1 MDNPESVVEFY
12 EAAKNL
18 WEKADSIK
26 VCDENN
32 VEELLK
38 ALVVLHLKALYLPN
52 FELRNSDDLPDSEVA
67 RINSVLK
74 MKILY
79 RRRIGCVPKIEF
91 KSKEHYHEFFDS
103 YDAGSTVTAS
113 LSDDMDGILMDVGTG
128 ICLYEHGYQAEAVF
142 EWKHSFM
149 IHWGE
154 HITGAIR
161 ALDSMYRP
169 FGERS
174 MYGEI

>member
-1 MDNPESVVEFY
+1 MDIPESVVEFY

-26 VCDENN
+26 ACDENN

-38 ALVVLHLKALYLPN
+38 ALVVLHLKALYLHN
-52 FELRNSDDLPDSEVA
+52 FELRNSDDLSDSEVA

-91 KSKEHYHEFFDS
+91 KSKDHYHEFFDS

-128 ICLYEHGYQAEAVF
+128 ICLYEHGYQAEAIF
-142 EWKHSFM
+142 EWKLSFM
-149 IHWGE
+149 IHWKE

-161 ALDSMYRP
+161 ALDSMYCS

-174 MYGEI
+174 MNGEI